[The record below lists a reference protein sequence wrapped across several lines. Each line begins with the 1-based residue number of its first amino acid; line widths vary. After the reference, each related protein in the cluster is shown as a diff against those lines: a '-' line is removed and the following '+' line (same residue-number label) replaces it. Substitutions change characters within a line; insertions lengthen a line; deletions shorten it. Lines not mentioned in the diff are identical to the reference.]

1 MASLALDQYYNPKD
15 QLLHLTFSALKEFGN
30 CTTDLILLALKP
42 LLLHWRWHAI
52 WSHFRKHLGQDLL
65 QAGDLGGWPLW
76 PLFPQPHL
84 PGRRQQRHPQQPV
97 QEDKILC
104 MCIL

>member
-1 MASLALDQYYNPKD
+1 MTY
-15 QLLHLTFSALKEFGN
+15 
-30 CTTDLILLALKP
+30 LILLALWS

-52 WSHFRKHLGQDLL
+52 WSHFRKHLGQGLL
-65 QAGDLGGWPLW
+65 QAGNLGGWPLW

-84 PGRRQQRHPQQPV
+84 PGRRQQRHPQQPA
-97 QEDKILC
+97 QEHIALC